1 MTLTH
6 DLKTV
11 AMSLGADSVGVA
23 SVGAY
28 SARVPNMQ
36 KPDFLA
42 EGMQSIVVLT
52 KHLLT
57 GCLAVEDVA
66 TQSTNSHLA
75 LDLADEVIY
84 GMAEWLEEQGH
95 AALPVSP
102 EYADMD
108 VIWTGGGLLDL
119 KWTAEFAG
127 LGHVGLNLNFLTP
140 EYGSRVYLGALVT
153 DAVLEPDAPLDHD
166 LCPGVECGRCGV
178 LCPPKAIPLE
188 APRGASVNDYRA
200 LDKTGCSQAAMRIS
214 IRSLYAVLR
223 KLLGSGRELDASEI
237 LDNRYWHD
245 YYLATNSKRG
255 AFAACFECMY
265 VCPVGAKDI
274 KKIMRIP
281 YRRRDL
287 PPGVVKHLRTD
298 ELHRVEHLGPPA
310 DRDPEYIRDRDFDH
324 LVQLGAGSPAASPSG
339 PAS

>member
-1 MTLTH
+1 VTLTH
-6 DLKTV
+6 DLKQM
-11 AMSLGADSVGVA
+11 ALELGADSVGIA
-23 SVGAY
+23 SIEAY
-28 SARVPNMQ
+28 SARVPNAQ
-36 KPDFLA
+36 KPGFLA
-42 EGMQSIVVLT
+42 EGMNSIIVMT

-75 LDLADEVIY
+75 LDLVDEVAY
-84 GMAEWLEEQGH
+84 RTAEWLEDRGH

-108 VIWTGGGLLDL
+108 LVWTGGGLLDL

-127 LGHVGLNLNFLTP
+127 LGHVGLNLNFLSP
-140 EYGSRVYLGALVT
+140 DYGSRVYLIALLT

-166 LCPGVECGRCGV
+166 LCPGLECGRCGV

-188 APRGASVNDYRA
+188 APREQSVNDYRN
-200 LDKTGCSQAAMRIS
+200 LDQSGCSQAAMRIS
-214 IRSLYAVLR
+214 IRSLYSVLR
-223 KLLGSGRELDASEI
+223 KLMSGGQPPDALAV

-255 AFAACFECMY
+255 AFAACFECLY

-281 YRRRDL
+281 YRRMDL
-287 PPGVVKHLRTD
+287 PPGSVKHDRSG
-298 ELHRVEHLGPPA
+298 EIHKVGYLGPPK
-310 DRDPEYIRDRDFDH
+310 DRDPEYIRDREFDH
-324 LVQLGAGSPAASPSG
+324 LVRLGTGAV
-339 PAS
+339 

>member
-1 MTLTH
+1 MSLTG
-6 DLKTV
+6 DLKRI
-11 AMSLGADSVGVA
+11 AIELGADSIGVA
-23 SVGAY
+23 SVAAY
-28 SARVPNMQ
+28 SERVPNQQ

-42 EGMQSIVVLT
+42 SGMQSIVVLT

-66 TQSTNSHLA
+66 TQSTNSHLS
-75 LDLADEVIY
+75 LDLIDETLY
-84 GMAEWLEEQGH
+84 GVAEWLEDRGH
-95 AALPVSP
+95 AALPISP

-108 VIWTGGGLLDL
+108 LVWTGGGLLDL

-127 LGHVGLNLNFLTP
+127 LGHVGLNLNFLSP
-140 EYGSRVYLGALVT
+140 DYGSRVYLAALVT
-153 DAVLEPDAPLDHD
+153 DAVLDTDSPLDHD
-166 LCPGVECGRCGV
+166 LCPGLDCGRCGV

-188 APRGASVNDYRA
+188 APRDQTVNDYRN
-200 LDKTGCSQAAMRIS
+200 LDQNGCSQAAMRIS
-214 IRSLYAVLR
+214 IRSLYSVLR
-223 KLLGSGRELDASEI
+223 KLLGAGRPLDADVV
-237 LDNRYWHD
+237 LDNRYWQD

-274 KKIMRIP
+274 RKIMRIP

-287 PPGVVKHLRTD
+287 PPGAVKHIRTD
-298 ELHRVEHLGPPA
+298 ELHTVQFLGPPK

-324 LVQLGAGSPAASPSG
+324 LVQIGAAS
-339 PAS
+339 

>member
-1 MTLTH
+1 MTQ
-6 DLKTV
+6 DLERV
-11 AMSLGADSVGVA
+11 ALELGADSVGVA
-23 SVGAY
+23 SVEAY
-28 SARVPNMQ
+28 SARVPNEQ

-42 EGMQSIVVLT
+42 EGMTSIVVLT

-75 LDLADEVIY
+75 LDLVDETLY
-84 GMAEWLEEQGH
+84 GLAEWLEDRGQ
-95 AALPVSP
+95 AALPISP

-108 VIWTGGGLLDL
+108 LIWTGGGLLDL

-140 EYGSRVYLGALVT
+140 DYGSRVYLAALVT
-153 DAVLEPDAPLDHD
+153 DAVLEPTAPLDHD
-166 LCPGVECGRCGV
+166 LCPGLSCGRCGV
-178 LCPPKAIPLE
+178 LCPPQAIPLE
-188 APRGASVNDYRA
+188 APRGASVNDYRD
-200 LDKTGCSQAAMRIS
+200 LDKNGCSQAAMRIS
-214 IRSLYAVLR
+214 IRSLYSVLR
-223 KLLGSGRELDASEI
+223 KLLGTGRPLDPAAV

-274 KKIMRIP
+274 RKVMRIP

-287 PPGVVKHLRTD
+287 PPGSVKHVRTA
-298 ELHRVEHLGPPA
+298 ELHRVEYLGPPA

-324 LVQLGAGSPAASPSG
+324 LVQLGGGGSSG
-339 PAS
+339 HAV